1 MLITFTSDAFENI
14 VMFGDVAKTLL
25 KLMGH
30 SGTVPGA
37 LLPGEIPQALSLL
50 EERLKKN
57 SKNAPTQKADDDF
70 EEAPQTL
77 NFKGSM
83 GRRVTPTSLELR
95 LRETGY
101 SARGLRE
108 PNCVEY

>member
-1 MLITFTSDAFENI
+1 MVSLIHVAYEVGDRRIHTAYDLSNGNFAGVNDSAFQL
-14 VMFGDVAKTLL
+14 GR
-25 KLMGH
+25 
-30 SGTVPGA
+30 SVPCCR
-37 LLPGEIPQALSLL
+37 E
-50 EERLKKN
+50 
-57 SKNAPTQKADDDF
+57 ADDDF

>member
-70 EEAPQTL
+70 EEVDVSLSHRAIPLINMLKSAEKQQCP
-77 NFKGSM
+77 
-83 GRRVTPTSLELR
+83 VTWDE
-95 LRETGY
+95 
-101 SARGLRE
+101 
-108 PNCVEY
+108 